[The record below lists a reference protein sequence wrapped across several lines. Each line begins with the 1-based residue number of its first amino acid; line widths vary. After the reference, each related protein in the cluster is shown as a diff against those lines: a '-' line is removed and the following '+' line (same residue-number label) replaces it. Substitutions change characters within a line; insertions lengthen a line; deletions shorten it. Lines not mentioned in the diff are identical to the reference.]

1 MPTVV
6 VHGVILPLRCKVI
19 FHASVG
25 LLPKLRLQLS
35 RSFWVSVSV
44 YQSQLCLLS
53 TLLGEQLHS
62 LLSPA
67 PPLFNLIYG
76 FLPLKNL
83 HSIHNMLSSLWAWT
97 NLPEQICEKDTLEYW
112 RTSDEWTKLSWTL
125 FVWPAWDFMV
135 IFASDAMH
143 TGFSGDKCWPIFVAA
158 IYAISIETMKP
169 ICLIN
174 IAIHMGIFSIYL
186 TCVFI
191 SWPIRT

>member
-19 FHASVG
+19 FHSSVS

-83 HSIHNMLSSLWAWT
+83 HF
-97 NLPEQICEKDTLEYW
+97 LE
-112 RTSDEWTKLSWTL
+112 
-125 FVWPAWDFMV
+125 
-135 IFASDAMH
+135 H
-143 TGFSGDKCWPIFVAA
+143 TTCYRPFGLEP
-158 IYAISIETMKP
+158 
-169 ICLIN
+169 
-174 IAIHMGIFSIYL
+174 IYL
-186 TCVFI
+186 NKYVKKTRWNIDAPAMSGQNWVEPYSYDQREI
-191 SWPIRT
+191 SWSYSLLMRCIPDSRAINVDQFS